1 MKETIDPAKPMY
13 QFQREAF
20 ELWMKIENRQ
30 YEAYDKIIK
39 LERQQLVLEEKKS
52 KQQELAASIEEQ
64 AGNTKILFKTI
75 MCPLRKTCPKDN
87 SQRFPKSTELT
98 TN

>member
-1 MKETIDPAKPMY
+1 M
-13 QFQREAF
+13 
-20 ELWMKIENRQ
+20 
-30 YEAYDKIIK
+30 
-39 LERQQLVLEEKKS
+39 VLEEKKS